1 MEQKLKKLASYYK
14 PYLPLFLA
22 DMFFAILGAGVT
34 LVIPLIVRYITN
46 HVITMEAGAALH
58 KIAGLAVLMLALVAV
73 ECFCNYFISNYGHV
87 MGAKIEYD
95 MRAEIFGHYQ
105 KLSFSFFNN
114 QKVGQLMSRITSDLF
129 DISELLHHG
138 PEDLVISVIKILGS
152 FVILLGIDV
161 KLTMIAFAFV
171 PVMLLYAMYFNTRMK
186 RAFKRNRVKIA
197 EINSQIE
204 DNLSGIRVVKSFAN
218 EEVEL
223 DKFEEGNQGFL
234 AAKKN
239 SYRYMAGYHSGLGA
253 LTTLITIVVLVAG
266 AVLITNGQVDVTD
279 LITFLLYINTFTEPV
294 KKLINFTEQF
304 QNGYTGYERFMEM
317 MAINPDIADK
327 PGAAELK
334 NVKGD
339 ISFDNVSFHY
349 EENTETVLNHI
360 NLEVEAGSYMALVG
374 SSGAGKSTLC
384 SLIPRFYD
392 VTGGTVKID
401 GQDIREVTLKSLRSQ
416 IGIVQQDVYLF
427 VGTVMDNIR
436 YGRPDATPEEV
447 VQAAKNANAH
457 EFIMA
462 LPDGYDTDIGQRG
475 VKLSG
480 GQKQRL
486 SIARVFLKNPPIL
499 IFDEATSALDN
510 ESEKVV
516 QESLEKLA
524 KNRTTFVIAH
534 RLSTIRNAQK
544 ILVLTDSGIEEE
556 GTHKELLEKEGIYAR
571 LYSMQFAG

>member
-1 MEQKLKKLASYYK
+1 MERKLKKLASYYK

-58 KIAGLAVLMLALVAV
+58 KITGLAALMLGLVAV

-138 PEDLVISVIKILGS
+138 PEDLVISVIKIVGS
-152 FVILLGIDV
+152 FVILLSIDV
-161 KLTMIAFAFV
+161 KLTMVAFAFV
-171 PVMLLYAMYFNTRMK
+171 PIMLVYALYFNTRMK

-239 SYRYMAGYHSGLGA
+239 SYVYMAGYHSGLGA
-253 LTTLITIVVLVAG
+253 LTTLITIVVLVVG
-266 AVLITNGQVDVTD
+266 AVLITDGQVDVAD

-317 MAINPDIADK
+317 MAIAPDIADR
-327 PGAAELK
+327 PGAVEL
-334 NVKGD
+334 NHVRGD

-392 VTGGTVKID
+392 VTGGAVKID
-401 GQDIREVTLKSLRSQ
+401 GQDIRDVTLKSLRSQ

-436 YGRPDATPEEV
+436 YGRPGATREEV
-447 VQAAKNANAH
+447 IEAAKSANAH
-457 EFIMA
+457 EFILA

-556 GTHKELLEKEGIYAR
+556 GSHKELLEKDGIYAR